1 MVRCMMKTQSNI
13 QKTSI
18 FRWEMWGIIFIV
30 LVGSLLHFTFDFSGG
45 WRPLGVISA
54 VNESVWE
61 HLKLAFWPAIF
72 WTIIEF
78 FFVRRPTKD
87 TSPNFILAK
96 AIGAYIMPLIIVAI
110 FYSYTAFT
118 GHSILAVDLSS
129 FVIAVV
135 IGQIVSYKLWCLLR
149 LTRIFNSLGLVMLVI
164 GVLLFAILT
173 FYPPVVGIF
182 QDPVTGGYGIVQG

>member
-1 MVRCMMKTQSNI
+1 L
-13 QKTSI
+13 KTSSNKQNASI
-18 FRWEMWGIIFIV
+18 LRWEIWGILFIV

-45 WRPLGVISA
+45 WSPLGVISA

-61 HLKLAFWPAIF
+61 HLKLAFWPAVF

-78 FFVRRPTKD
+78 FFIRRPAKD
-87 TSPNFILAK
+87 TSPNFIFAK
-96 AIGAYIMPLIIVAI
+96 AIGAYIMPLVIVVI

-135 IGQIVSYKLWCLLR
+135 IGQIVSYKLWCSLR
-149 LTRIFNSLGLVMLVI
+149 LFRVYNSLGLAMLVI
-164 GVLLFAILT
+164 GVLLFAIFT
-173 FYPPVVGIF
+173 FYPPRAGIF
-182 QDPVTGGYGIVQG
+182 QDPVTRGYGIV